1 MALIIGKRYIF
12 NLDFKSAKKRL
23 KTVAHG
29 KSMTTLVFVVFFLK
43 MFLGRLSIGCVCC
56 NNKGIYA
63 ILKTKHFLFSYV
75 LFFFTLVYY

>member
-12 NLDFKSAKKRL
+12 NLDFKSAKKRV

-43 MFLGRLSIGCVCC
+43 CFWGGYL
-56 NNKGIYA
+56 
-63 ILKTKHFLFSYV
+63 
-75 LFFFTLVYY
+75 LVVFVATIKEFMPS

>member
-29 KSMTTLVFVVFFLK
+29 KSMTTLVFVVFF
-43 MFLGRLSIGCVCC
+43 
-56 NNKGIYA
+56 
-63 ILKTKHFLFSYV
+63 
-75 LFFFTLVYY
+75 FFKCFWEGYLLVVFVATIKEFMPS

>member
-29 KSMTTLVFVVFFLK
+29 KSMTTLVFVVFF
-43 MFLGRLSIGCVCC
+43 F
-56 NNKGIYA
+56 
-63 ILKTKHFLFSYV
+63 
-75 LFFFTLVYY
+75 

>member
-29 KSMTTLVFVVFFLK
+29 KSMTTLVFVVCFFLNV
-43 MFLGRLSIGCVCC
+43 FGEA
-56 NNKGIYA
+56 IYW
-63 ILKTKHFLFSYV
+63 LCL
-75 LFFFTLVYY
+75 LQQ

>member
-29 KSMTTLVFVVFFLK
+29 KSMTTLVFVVFFFLK
-43 MFLGRLSIGCVCC
+43 CFWGGYL
-56 NNKGIYA
+56 
-63 ILKTKHFLFSYV
+63 
-75 LFFFTLVYY
+75 LVVFAATIKEFMPS